1 MANHYGKV
9 IDQRH
14 ANSCKDGNAQA
25 RRLVS
30 EGVGSNPDA
39 WQVFFCDEI

>member
-1 MANHYGKV
+1 MANNYGKV
-9 IDQRH
+9 IDERH
-14 ANSCKDGNAQA
+14 ANFCTAGNAQA

-39 WQVFFCDEI
+39 GKYFFSDEI